1 MGASVAVTIVRPT
14 RIDGGHVPPGTR
26 LRVPALAAAE
36 LIDAGKA
43 ELASASDAAELER
56 ARAADRD
63 AALRR
68 VGRGEPP
75 PAGWP
80 WRPR

>member
-1 MGASVAVTIVRPT
+1 MAATIVVVLTRPAL
-14 RIDGGHVPPGTR
+14 IGGTHAPVGQR
-26 LRVPALAAAE
+26 LRVPPEDAAG
-36 LIDAGKA
+36 LIDARRA